1 MQEVSLPEKQHWRRS
16 SARLA
21 LKLAGRVLL
30 CTARTT
36 STAEAIGA
44 MGNTGEAGVGS
55 PRLARVSHRNRGG
68 AAIPLDATDS
78 GAARTL
84 VRIVRCCLSSA
95 YCTFALGCHLQGGN
109 YRGLVR
115 GGCSRPKI
123 RSGIRIRAQKQ
134 AESSG

>member
-78 GAARTL
+78 GAARTASPDRTL
-84 VRIVRCCLSSA
+84 LSELRVL
-95 YCTFALGCHLQGGN
+95 YFCV
-109 YRGLVR
+109 GL
-115 GGCSRPKI
+115 PP
-123 RSGIRIRAQKQ
+123 SGRQL
-134 AESSG
+134 SWFGPGWLF